1 MREFFEK
8 NKWAAVLLAISA
20 VALAVFSAVRNLNL
34 MPAKRL
40 SLQESL
46 KQEEV
51 SHQNI
56 QKELQ
61 EKYGIAPKKWG
72 LPPTAGASGAGAAGT
87 PIPVKPDPPKEPHV
101 KGQVGNE

>member
-1 MREFFEK
+1 MKEFFEK
-8 NKWAAVLLAISA
+8 NKWAAVLLAIGA

-46 KQEEV
+46 KQEES

-61 EKYGIAPKKWG
+61 EKYGITPKKWG
-72 LPPTAGASGAGAAGT
+72 LPPTAGASGAGTAGT
-87 PIPVKPDPPKEPHV
+87 PVPAKPEPSKEPPVKE
-101 KGQVGNE
+101 QVDDE